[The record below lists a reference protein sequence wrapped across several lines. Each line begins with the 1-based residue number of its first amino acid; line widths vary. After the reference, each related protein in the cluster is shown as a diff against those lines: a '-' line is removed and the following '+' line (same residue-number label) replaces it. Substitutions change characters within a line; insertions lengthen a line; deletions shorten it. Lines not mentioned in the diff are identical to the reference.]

1 MLSTLVLVV
10 SLFLIGQAALSLYLS
25 LYTWMTPARFRKTQ
39 APATFEEP
47 SLTFTALLPCR
58 HEEKVIRQTIGR
70 VANVNYPASK
80 FEIIV
85 VTAAD
90 DVDTIEQ
97 AYLGAKDNPH
107 HNIRIVTF
115 TDGPINKPHG
125 LNVALGQSNGQVVT
139 IFDAEDDV
147 HPDVF
152 NVTNTVMLR
161 EKVRVV
167 QAGVQ
172 LMNFHSHWYAIH
184 NVLEYYFWF
193 KSRLHFHSEVGM
205 IPLGGNTVFMNRR
218 LLNEIGGWDE
228 ACLTEDADIGIRLSA
243 RGEPIRV
250 IYDCQH
256 ATREETPDTL
266 ESFIKQRTR
275 WHQGFI
281 QVLRKGEWKHLPNR
295 GQRILAFYTLVY
307 PLIQGAFTM
316 LWPFSLVL
324 MLFSKLSVP
333 VAMVT
338 YGALYLMGFNLLF
351 SLLALVEFCKN
362 YNLKLPL
369 KTYFVAAFGFIPFQ
383 IVLGISALRAVWR
396 VIGGQQ
402 NWEKTYHK
410 GAHRIEAA
418 GQPSDII

>member
-1 MLSTLVLVV
+1 MLNTLVMVV
-10 SLFLIGQAALSLYLS
+10 SLVLIGQAALSLYLS
-25 LYTWMTPARFRKTQ
+25 LYTWMTPARFRKSQ
-39 APATFEEP
+39 APTTFEAP
-47 SLTFTALLPCR
+47 QLTFTALLPCR
-58 HEEKVIRQTIGR
+58 HEEKVIRQTIGK
-70 VANVNYPASK
+70 VARVNYPGNK

-97 AYLGAKDNPH
+97 AYLGAKDNPN

-125 LNVALGQSNGQVVT
+125 LNVALAQSNGQVVT

-147 HPDVF
+147 HPDIF

-167 QAGVQ
+167 QCGVQ
-172 LMNFHSHWYAIH
+172 LMNFQSHWYAIH

-228 ACLTEDADIGIRLSA
+228 NCLTEDADIGIRLSA

-250 IYDCQH
+250 IYDHEH

-281 QVLRKGEWKHLPNR
+281 QVLRKGEWRKLPNR
-295 GQRILAFYTLVY
+295 GQRVLAFYTLVY
-307 PLIQGAFTM
+307 PLVQGAFTM
-316 LWPFSLVL
+316 FWPFSLVL

-333 VAMVT
+333 VAMIS

-351 SLLALVEFCKN
+351 SLLALMEFCKS
-362 YNLKLPL
+362 YKLKLPL
-369 KTYFVAAFGFIPFQ
+369 RTYPVAALGFIPFQ
-383 IVLGISALRAVWR
+383 LVLGISALRAVWR
-396 VIGGQQ
+396 VFLGQQ

-410 GAHRIEAA
+410 GAHRVEAVE
-418 GQPSDII
+418 SNDIL